1 MLQSTWSLPPQPLL
15 EASQAPLDYPVA
27 ALGDLLGPAVER
39 MAEVM
44 GVPQAMA
51 AQSVLA
57 TSALV
62 TQGHANVQL
71 DGRVYPLSLY
81 LLTIAASGDRKTA
94 VDKLAL
100 QPARE
105 WERLQWQAYREK
117 LSRYRA
123 TLVQSQKQMTTIDSH
138 TDTPIQI
145 EPELVAPRLI
155 SSEPTIE
162 ALTKSLCLGLPSM
175 GLFSDEGGQF
185 LGSSTMSRDNRLKA
199 VTTLS
204 SLWDGAPIDRSRSM
218 AGESMRAYDRRLSL
232 HLMLQPYLA
241 GQLLKDSLL
250 NGQGIFARCLITWPQ
265 SLAGQRFYQPVDLT
279 QDISL
284 KRYTQRI
291 TDLLQRPWAIGSDG
305 ALHPKALP
313 LRSLARQTWINLHDT
328 IEAQLGEFDEL
339 ANVRP
344 SASKAADN
352 LLRIA
357 GVFAV
362 LEDRDLIEV
371 THIQRASSL
380 MDYYLTEIQRLTE
393 QEPINTQREEADRL
407 LRWLREK
414 QWPPFT
420 VRDLLRN
427 GPRFARKSSHH
438 TLALLVELIT
448 HQWLGTDG
456 HHFEVR
462 HVSTQ

>member
-15 EASQAPLDYPVA
+15 EDSQTPLDYPVA

-44 GVPQAMA
+44 GVPRAMA

-105 WERLQWQAYREK
+105 WERLQWQVYREK

-123 TLVQSQKQMTTIDSH
+123 TLVQSQKPMATIDCH

-145 EPELVAPRLI
+145 APEPIAPRLI
-155 SSEPTIE
+155 SGEPTIE

-218 AGESMRAYDRRLSL
+218 AGESLRAYDRRLSL

-250 NGQGIFARCLITWPQ
+250 NGQGFFARCLITWPQ
-265 SLAGQRFYQPVDLT
+265 SLAGKRFYQPVDLT
-279 QDISL
+279 KDAKL
-284 KRYTQRI
+284 KHYTQRI
-291 TDLLQRPWAIGSDG
+291 TDLLQRSWAIDSDG
-305 ALHPKALP
+305 ALKPKALP
-313 LRSLARQTWINLHDT
+313 LRSLARQTWISLHDT

-357 GVFAV
+357 SVFAV
-362 LEDRDLIEV
+362 LAGSEMIEV
-371 THIQRASSL
+371 PHIQRASLL

-393 QEPINTQREEADRL
+393 QEPINTQRQEADRL
-407 LRWLREK
+407 LRWLQEK

-427 GPRFARKSSHH
+427 GPRFARKSSDH

-448 HQWLGTDG
+448 HQCLGTDG

>member
-1 MLQSTWSLPPQPLL
+1 MLTDTQCRTAKPKDKPYKPTDGKGLHL
-15 EASQAPLDYPVA
+15 EVKPNGSKA
-27 ALGDLLGPAVER
+27 
-39 MAEVM
+39 
-44 GVPQAMA
+44 
-51 AQSVLA
+51 
-57 TSALV
+57 
-62 TQGHANVQL
+62 
-71 DGRVYPLSLY
+71 
-81 LLTIAASGDRKTA
+81 
-94 VDKLAL
+94 
-100 QPARE
+100 
-105 WERLQWQAYREK
+105 W
-117 LSRYRA
+117 RYRFELRTA
-123 TLVQSQKQMTTIDSH
+123 
-138 TDTPIQI
+138 DTAK
-145 EPELVAPRLI
+145 E
-155 SSEPTIE
+155 S
-162 ALTKSLCLGLPSM
+162 
-175 GLFSDEGGQF
+175 
-185 LGSSTMSRDNRLKA
+185 
-199 VTTLS
+199 TLS
-204 SLWDGAPIDRSRSM
+204 YLWDGNPIDRSRSM
-218 AGESMRAYDRRLSL
+218 TGESLRAYDRRLSL

-241 GQLLKDSLL
+241 GQLLKDPLL

-362 LEDRDLIEV
+362 LEDREMIEV

-407 LRWLREK
+407 LRWLQEK

-448 HQWLGTDG
+448 HQWLGGPTGTTSRYAIFRLNEALRNRRAQAKNAHHLQLVATTVATLSPRSTPGTTGLVATVAAVAKNQGDG
-456 HHFEVR
+456 SHISDLIERLHQEGAELFCLDNRLCFRPNDWGQLPPRERPVAR
-462 HVSTQ
+462 ATGLPMPTGEGAPGWPWSAGVTVATSVMVAN

>member
-1 MLQSTWSLPPQPLL
+1 MLQSTWRLPPQPLL

-44 GVPQAMA
+44 GVPRAMA

-57 TSALV
+57 TSALA
-62 TQGHANVQL
+62 TQGHANVHL
-71 DGRVYPLSLY
+71 DGRIYPLSLY
-81 LLTIAASGDRKTA
+81 LLTVASSGDRKTA
-94 VDKLAL
+94 VDRLAL
-100 QPARE
+100 KPARE
-105 WERLQWQAYREK
+105 WERQQWQTYREK

-123 TLVQSQKQMTTIDSH
+123 TLAQSQKSATTSESKADQPVH
-138 TDTPIQI
+138 M
-145 EPELVAPRLI
+145 EPEPTAPRLI

-162 ALTKSLCLGLPSM
+162 ALIKSLCFGFPSM

-204 SLWDGAPIDRSRSM
+204 SLWDGNPIDRSRSM
-218 AGESMRAYDRRLSL
+218 TGESLRAYDRRLSL

-241 GQLLKDSLL
+241 RQLLKDPLL

-279 QDISL
+279 QDAKL

-291 TDLLQRPWAIGSDG
+291 TELLQRPWAVDSDG
-305 ALHPKALP
+305 ALQPKALA
-313 LRSLARQTWINLHDT
+313 LKSLARQTWINLHDT

-357 GVFAV
+357 GVFTV
-362 LEDRDLIEV
+362 LEGSDMIEV

-380 MDYYLTEIQRLTE
+380 MAYYLTEIQRLTE
-393 QEPINTQREEADRL
+393 QEPACTKLEEADRL
-407 LRWLREK
+407 LRWLQEK
-414 QWPPFT
+414 QWSRFT
-420 VRDLLRN
+420 VRDLTRN

-438 TLALLVELIT
+438 TVALLVELIM
-448 HQWLGTDG
+448 HQWLSTDG
-456 HHFEVR
+456 RHFEVR